1 MPASAAS
8 RAAAAIVMPRMIDL
22 IFSIES
28 EVLPENYRA
37 ALDAALLDALP
48 WLASAPGAAVHPL
61 RGART
66 EQGWVVS
73 KRTRL
78 VLRLPAASEQA
89 ARELCGRS
97 LRVGGSTLAVGRASV
112 REVAPCAA
120 LKASLVLA
128 GEGDEAAFVAY
139 VESEL
144 AALGVKAELICG
156 KPGALTVGECRTE
169 GFAVALHG
177 LSPAHS
183 LLLQAAGIGPE
194 RRLGCG
200 LFVHH
205 KPIEGLD
212 AYPE

>member
-1 MPASAAS
+1 MPAVAEN
-8 RAAAAIVMPRMIDL
+8 RAAAAVVVPRMIDV
-22 IFSIES
+22 IFSIEAD
-28 EVLPENYRA
+28 VLPVGYRA

-48 WLASAPGAAVHPL
+48 WLASAPGAAVHAL

-78 VLRLPAASEQA
+78 VVRLPAACAEA
-89 ARELCGRS
+89 ARELCGRT
-97 LRVGGSTLAVGRASV
+97 LLLGGSELAVGPASV
-112 REVAPCAA
+112 REVAPCAT
-120 LKASLVLA
+120 LKAALVLA

-139 VESEL
+139 VEGEL
-144 AALGVKAELICG
+144 ATLGIKAELICG
-156 KPGALTVGECRTE
+156 KPGALTVGERRIE